1 MFEPSS
7 KYSSNVSRAL
17 VALTMAD
24 GSVETFSVR
33 LPLSNKINDAL
44 NSPDQFLDVLDAA
57 GDQLFIAKADVKQ
70 VRLVDVPKANQLNLN
85 RRSSDRAAFDPYGV
99 LKIKKDSSIE
109 EIKQAY
115 HALTRIYHP
124 DRVSSLELPP
134 EMVEYARA
142 MQVRINLAYE
152 QIGG

>member
-1 MFEPSS
+1 MTQFPWGTTTG
-7 KYSSNVSRAL
+7 NR
-17 VALTMAD
+17 D

-44 NSPDQFLDVLDAA
+44 NSPDQFLDVLGAA
-57 GDQLFIAKADVKQ
+57 GDQVFIAKADVKQ

>member
-7 KYSSNVSRAL
+7 KYSSNVSRVL

-24 GSVETFSVR
+24 GSIENFSLR

-44 NSPDQFLDVLDAA
+44 NSPEQFLDVLGAS

-85 RRSSDRAAFDPYGV
+85 RRSSDRAAFDPYAV
-99 LKIKKDSSIE
+99 LKINKDSSIE
-109 EIKQAY
+109 EIKKAY
-115 HALTRIYHP
+115 HGLTRMYHP